1 MMFKHSIYAEE
12 LFEFA
17 KILGQR
23 TDFKEVIRLVANKAA
38 QLLKADLAFILMLNP
53 DTRKTVKTIFKNGK
67 SIEQKEYRD
76 IHNYVSGWI
85 INNQKPLFSDN
96 IQNDQRFASG
106 LFENTPVKTVA
117 GVPLIIE
124 GIIIGVLI
132 LLYKDSADINHPKF
146 TESLEYIAAVAVPF
160 LRNVQK
166 IREYFVSSLPDSSL
180 LIKYNNIGL
189 YGKSPRFI
197 EMLHAVEAATK
208 VDTRVLLIGKTGTG
222 KELIAKAIH
231 HFSARAEYPFIAT
244 DCGAIPNTLLE
255 SEFFGHTKGA
265 FTGAQTKRNGLFLEA
280 NHGTLFLDE
289 INNLPFDMQSKFL
302 RVLED
307 HQIRP
312 VGSDKIVQTDVR
324 IVAAASSPLKD
335 LVEEKLFR
343 EDLFYRLNVY
353 PIYVPDLNE
362 RKEDIPLLAHQF
374 LSEFAKQ
381 QNKQIN
387 NFNEEVIDFIKQRPW
402 EGNVRELKNFIER
415 IIAVVPSDAE
425 TIDSSFFKMELKEE
439 FENYRSETKVV
450 HRITPLKKHMNKY
463 EAEFIRKTLIE
474 CDWNQSEAA
483 RRLKTSEKN
492 IRYKMENLNIR
503 KPEIE

>member
-1 MMFKHSIYAEE
+1 MSKPTINDVD
-12 LFEFA
+12 LLEFA
-17 KILGQR
+17 RILGQQ

-38 QLLKADLAFILMLNP
+38 HVLKADLALILMLNP
-53 DTRKTVKTIFKNGK
+53 DTRKTVKTIFKDGK

-76 IHNYVSGWI
+76 IHIHVGGWI
-85 INNQKPLFSDN
+85 IKHRKSFFSHN
-96 IQNDQRFASG
+96 IQNDQKFKKG
-106 LFENTPVKTVA
+106 LFDKTPVKAVT

-124 GIIIGVLI
+124 GIIIGALI
-132 LLYKDSADINHPKF
+132 LLFKDSPNINHPKF
-146 TESLEYIAAVAVPF
+146 IESLEYVATVAVPF
-160 LRNVQK
+160 LRNAQK
-166 IREYFVSSLPDSSL
+166 IREYFVSSLPESSL
-180 LIKYNNIGL
+180 LMKYNNIGF
-189 YGKSPRFI
+189 YGKSPRFF
-197 EMLHAVEAATK
+197 ELLHAVEAATK

-231 HFSARAEYPFIAT
+231 NFSARAKYPFIAT

-265 FTGAQTKRNGLFLEA
+265 FTGAHTKRNGLFLEA

-307 HQIRP
+307 NQIRP
-312 VGSDKIVQTDVR
+312 IGSDKIVQIDVR
-324 IVAAASSPLKD
+324 IVVATSSPLKD
-335 LVEEKLFR
+335 LVEEKRFR

-387 NFNEEVIDFIKQRPW
+387 YFNEEVIEFIQQRPW

-415 IIAVVPSDAE
+415 IIAVAPSDAE
-425 TIDSSFFKMELKEE
+425 TIDPSFFKMELKEE
-439 FENYRSETKVV
+439 FENYRSETNAV
-450 HRITPLKKHMNKY
+450 HRTTPLKKHMNKY

-483 RRLKTSEKN
+483 RQLQISETN
-492 IRYKMENLNIR
+492 IRYKMRQFNIQR
-503 KPEIE
+503 EA

>member
-1 MMFKHSIYAEE
+1 
-12 LFEFA
+12 
-17 KILGQR
+17 
-23 TDFKEVIRLVANKAA
+23 
-38 QLLKADLAFILMLNP
+38 
-53 DTRKTVKTIFKNGK
+53 
-67 SIEQKEYRD
+67 
-76 IHNYVSGWI
+76 
-85 INNQKPLFSDN
+85 
-96 IQNDQRFASG
+96 
-106 LFENTPVKTVA
+106 
-117 GVPLIIE
+117 
-124 GIIIGVLI
+124 
-132 LLYKDSADINHPKF
+132 
-146 TESLEYIAAVAVPF
+146 
-160 LRNVQK
+160 
-166 IREYFVSSLPDSSL
+166 
-180 LIKYNNIGL
+180 
-189 YGKSPRFI
+189 
-197 EMLHAVEAATK
+197 MLHAVESATK

-492 IRYKMENLNIR
+492 IRYKMEKLNIR

>member
-1 MMFKHSIYAEE
+1 MSSATRNTED
-12 LFEFA
+12 LFDLA
-17 KILGQR
+17 KILGQQ
-23 TDFKEVIRLVANKAA
+23 TNFKEVLRLVANKAA
-38 QLLKADLAFILMLNP
+38 QVLKADFALILMLNP

-67 SIEQKEYRD
+67 SIELKEYRD
-76 IHNYVSGWI
+76 IHLHVGGWI
-85 INNQKPLFSDN
+85 IKHRKSFFSDD
-96 IQNDQRFASG
+96 IQNDQKFAKG
-106 LFENTPVKTVA
+106 LFDKTPIKAVT

-124 GIIIGVLI
+124 GIIIGALI
-132 LLYKDSADINHPKF
+132 LLYKDSADINQPKLI
-146 TESLEYIAAVAVPF
+146 ESLEYVAAVAVPF
-160 LRNVQK
+160 LRNAQK
-166 IREYFVSSLPDSSL
+166 IREYFVSSLPDPSL

-189 YGKSPRFI
+189 YGKSPCFY
-197 EMLHAVEAATK
+197 ELLHAIEAATK

-231 HFSARAEYPFIAT
+231 NFSARAEYPFIAT

-312 VGSDKIVQTDVR
+312 IGSDKIIQIDVR
-324 IVAAASSPLKD
+324 IVAATSSPLKD
-335 LVEEKLFR
+335 LVEKKLFR

-374 LSEFAKQ
+374 LLEFAKQ
-381 QNKQIN
+381 QNKQIT
-387 NFNEEVIDFIKQRPW
+387 NFNEEVIEFIQQRPW

-415 IIAVVPSDAE
+415 IIALAPSDAE

-439 FENYRSETKVV
+439 FENYRSETNVV
-450 HRITPLKKHMNKY
+450 HRTTPLKKHMNKY
-463 EAEFIRKTLIE
+463 EAEFIRKKLIE
-474 CDWNQSEAA
+474 CEWNQSEAA
-483 RRLKTSEKN
+483 RQLQISETN
-492 IRYKMENLNIR
+492 IRYKMRQFNIQR
-503 KPEIE
+503 EA